1 MDLETSELTPAAP
14 DATTL
19 TWPRSRRVGGAVASY
34 LLMVFVL
41 VTLNFLVPR
50 AMPGDPI
57 EGLLGQSSAT
67 FTFGEQTKTA
77 LRAYYKLDGSL
88 ASQYGNYLV
97 RLVHGDL
104 GRSIATNAP
113 VRTEIARR
121 LGWTILLIGT
131 STVLATSVGVAAGIH
146 SGWRRDRPMDR
157 GLLTVLLGVQE
168 FPPYLLG
175 SLLLLLFAV
184 KLHWLPLAGGELPFS
199 SSYGLVR
206 RVLDIGWHL
215 VAPLVVLTA
224 SVAADSYLVMRA
236 GMVSE
241 LGSDYLRLGRAKG
254 LRERRLKYRYA
265 ARNALLPVVGLTA
278 VELGVAVGAD
288 VVIERVFSYPG
299 LGGLLFDSIR
309 QRDYPTI
316 QGVLLVLAVG
326 IVTVNALAE
335 AVYRRLDPRTAA

>member
-1 MDLETSELTPAAP
+1 MDVDTSDLTKAAP
-14 DATTL
+14 DSKL
-19 TWPRSRRVGGAVASY
+19 SSRRYRHAGAAVASY
-34 LLMVFVL
+34 LVMVFVL

-67 FTFGEQTKTA
+67 FTFGEQTKAA
-77 LRAYYKLDGSL
+77 LREYYKLDGSL
-88 ASQYGNYLV
+88 ASQYGNYLA

-113 VRTEIARR
+113 VKTEIGRR

-131 STVLATSVGVAAGIH
+131 STVLATAVGVAAGIH

-157 GLLTVLLGVQE
+157 GLLTVLLAVQQ

-184 KLHWLPLAGGELPFS
+184 KLHWFPLAGAEEAFS
-199 SSYGLVR
+199 SSYGLAR
-206 RVLDIGWHL
+206 RALDIGRHL
-215 VAPLVVLTA
+215 ILPLVVLTA

-241 LGSDYLRLGRAKG
+241 LGSDYLQLGRAKG

-316 QGVLLVLAVG
+316 QGVLLVLALA

-335 AVYRRLDPRTAA
+335 ALYRRLDPRTDA